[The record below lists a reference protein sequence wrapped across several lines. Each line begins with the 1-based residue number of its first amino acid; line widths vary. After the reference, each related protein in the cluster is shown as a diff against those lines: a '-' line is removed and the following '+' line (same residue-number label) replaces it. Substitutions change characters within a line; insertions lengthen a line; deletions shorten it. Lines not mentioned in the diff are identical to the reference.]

1 MKSKSIINKF
11 IERDARIRSY
21 FFEFH
26 LLNINTE
33 SFIKKINQHIEQ
45 KNLNDQ
51 TNVQGEMTD
60 WKAFLND
67 EDLRKILYDCF
78 FELKDYAK
86 IGKVTVDEAWG
97 IKINKGDFT
106 FEHNHGGTM
115 FSGVLYLSDS
125 EQKLV
130 FPELEIEVTP
140 KKGTLVMFNSYLKH
154 KTNSINKSDEPKYGI
169 AFNCNT
175 FTFL

>member
-1 MKSKSIINKF
+1 
-11 IERDARIRSY
+11 
-21 FFEFH
+21 
-26 LLNINTE
+26 
-33 SFIKKINQHIEQ
+33 
-45 KNLNDQ
+45 
-51 TNVQGEMTD
+51 
-60 WKAFLND
+60 
-67 EDLRKILYDCF
+67 
-78 FELKDYAK
+78 
-86 IGKVTVDEAWG
+86 
-97 IKINKGDFT
+97 
-106 FEHNHGGTM
+106 M